1 MYDTLRDTIERDGPE
16 PAQQRSGLRGHPAAG
31 VGGGAGGVRV
41 VADVGVLR
49 ATAPALERGR
59 HRAHHTFETYI
70 AEALA
75 LVNLTV
81 ADVRIKG

>member
-1 MYDTLRDTIERDGPE
+1 MNVTRSVDVRSITAIGPDADSSE
-16 PAQQRSGLRGHPAAG
+16 DAG
-31 VGGGAGGVRV
+31 AGAGGVRV

>member
-1 MYDTLRDTIERDGPE
+1 MNVTRSVDVRSITAIGPDADSSE
-16 PAQQRSGLRGHPAAG
+16 DAG
-31 VGGGAGGVRV
+31 AGAGAGGVRV